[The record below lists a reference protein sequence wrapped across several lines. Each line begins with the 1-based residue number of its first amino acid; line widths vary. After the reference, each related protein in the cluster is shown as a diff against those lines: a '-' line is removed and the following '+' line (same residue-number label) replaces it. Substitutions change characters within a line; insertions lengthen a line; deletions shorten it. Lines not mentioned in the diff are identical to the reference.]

1 MATLIVSSSLNK
13 RSRSRSL
20 AQEAQSYLQSKDEP
34 VEFLDLQE
42 VELPMCDGRE
52 SYGHPNV
59 GKATAMVE
67 KADAILLATPVYNYD
82 ANAVAKNFLENTGRA
97 WENRVVGFLCAAG
110 GGSSYMSIM
119 PFANSLMLDFRC
131 VIVPR
136 FVYSH
141 GADFDGNAI
150 ASDEVCKR
158 IHLLCDE
165 AMLISRALA
174 PHRSEFND

>member
-1 MATLIVSSSLNK
+1 MATLIVSSSLNT

-20 AQEAQSYLQSKDEP
+20 AREAKQYLASKNEAVD
-34 VEFLDLQE
+34 FLDLQE
-42 VELPMCDGRE
+42 TALPLCDGRE

-59 GKATAMVE
+59 AEAQALVG

-82 ANAVAKNFLENTGRA
+82 ANAVAKNLLENTGRA

-110 GGSSYMSIM
+110 GASSYMSIM
-119 PFANSLMLDFRC
+119 GFANSLMLDFRC

-141 GADFDGNAI
+141 GADFDGNRI
-150 ASDEVCKR
+150 ASEEVRKR
-158 IHLLCDE
+158 VHLLCDE
-165 AMLISRALA
+165 TLILSRALA
-174 PHRSEFND
+174 AHRAELAD